1 MKEKLTIDQKLQIA
15 TIAGRMF
22 ESTRDKGVS
31 LSFPRPEER
40 VSAEEN
46 AFRTFYQMVERIV
59 TGEPEH
65 E

>member
-31 LSFPRPEER
+31 LSFPRPGEKI
-40 VSAEEN
+40 SAEEN
-46 AFRTFYQMVERIV
+46 AFRIFYQMVERSV
-59 TGEPEH
+59 TDEPEH
-65 E
+65 K